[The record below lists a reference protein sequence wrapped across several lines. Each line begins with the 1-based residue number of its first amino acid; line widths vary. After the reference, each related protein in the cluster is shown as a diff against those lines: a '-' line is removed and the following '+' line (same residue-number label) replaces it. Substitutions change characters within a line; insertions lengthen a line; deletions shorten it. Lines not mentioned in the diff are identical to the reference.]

1 MTDHDSS
8 NDSGTRSRRTKI
20 KDFSGDAADHPAWLY
35 SVRLQAMATDSAE
48 ILDDFDNPFSRQQRA
63 NTSPRCPPL

>member
-8 NDSGTRSRRTKI
+8 IDSGTRSRRSKI

-35 SVRLQAMATDSAE
+35 SVRLQAMATDSAD
-48 ILDDFDNPFSRQQRA
+48 ILDDFDNPFGRSDLTPSLRK
-63 NTSPRCPPL
+63 